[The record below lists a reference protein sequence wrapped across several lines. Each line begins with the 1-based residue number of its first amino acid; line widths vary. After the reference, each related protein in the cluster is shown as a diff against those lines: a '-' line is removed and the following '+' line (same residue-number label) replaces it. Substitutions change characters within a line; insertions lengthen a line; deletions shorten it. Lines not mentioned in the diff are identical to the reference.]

1 MRKTTGFE
9 GKRRTLQQRNNRKE
23 EKTKSK
29 GLPRDGKMLQLNIIA
44 EPNEGNGSK
53 LKQRRKEEKNM
64 WKRQNY
70 PQGFKAKFNEVKGNF
85 GKTTRKGA
93 DQ

>member
-1 MRKTTGFE
+1 
-9 GKRRTLQQRNNRKE
+9 
-23 EKTKSK
+23 
-29 GLPRDGKMLQLNIIA
+29 
-44 EPNEGNGSK
+44 
-53 LKQRRKEEKNM
+53 M

-70 PQGFKAKFNEVKGNF
+70 PQGFKAKFNEVNGNF